1 MGVFGDDIVVGN
13 GKVLG
18 VGKAVGDGI
27 GTLSC
32 TASMLLSLLN
42 QLRML
47 LLLLVPVLCLLVLA
61 LSCLSSCS
69 GYFNHQGLRS
79 SDNQLA
85 LGGGFLGLGSPIS

>member
-1 MGVFGDDIVVGN
+1 MGVFGDGMVVGD
-13 GKVLG
+13 GRIFG

-32 TASMLLSLLN
+32 TASMPLSLLN

-47 LLLLVPVLCLLVLA
+47 LLLLVPVLCLLALA

-69 GYFNHQGLRS
+69 GYLNHQGLRS

-85 LGGGFLGLGSPIS
+85 LGGGFRGLGSPIS